1 VSRCRRQRTNRA
13 AGLLIAVAGLVAC
26 GGGDDDADEGSS
38 TSEIESDEA
47 SELADAAQPDTT
59 SQHAPT
65 TTAPPS
71 STAPTTSADLPT
83 ESAPGEPSVVIGKPV
98 AADMLGYDVQI
109 VPFGDG
115 FVELRYT
122 DGVVVVLA
130 SDDGAS
136 WREIESS
143 PQLTGLP
150 RAVSNGSRIVALV
163 GDPVD
168 PFAVPVPWVSDDG
181 GVTWTALTLPPRDEP
196 EHEFVVNA
204 FLVGSFA
211 VSSDRIVIMVQE
223 DVRVD
228 WAAYAREVLGDDHGQ
243 PGGERFDQNTNTIT
257 VSFADGFELTVDLD
271 EAGLPPRSMPDSVTV
286 LTHDGSGWVEPTELA
301 LTGPDLSIPQVVSG
315 PVGFLYVNGSQAMI
329 SIDGVAWSRHAIP
342 SVGTATI
349 GAPLGHMV
357 TAGRRG
363 YLLIGYDALHHSQDG
378 VDWTEVHRFERA
390 AGSPDMGGAP
400 PAINPSAGGAGFL
413 VPTLDGLTAPPA
425 ATYLWSADGTT
436 WTERSLDPSAQFF
449 DSAVSDATGLVI
461 PIASPIASMPTL
473 PVADAELGSAIANAF
488 FFEDISDPEGRV
500 VLRSWAP
507 QQEAECAGNGIFD
520 ALGADRV
527 REINFGVFPFTM
539 LGYGLSLPIE
549 MDDATPIA
557 DTLRR
562 CIADWEMLMITTATG
577 GTQYISEE
585 SARCVQA
592 AMDDDQAEEIL
603 AIELARP
610 YDDQPSPSGPDL
622 RHLDPMVAAFEGC
635 LTDQELNAVD
645 WS

>member
-1 VSRCRRQRTNRA
+1 MSRTRRQRTNRA
-13 AGLLIAVAGLVAC
+13 AGLLIAVAGLAAC
-26 GGGDDDADEGSS
+26 GGGGDADEGSS

-47 SELADAAQPDTT
+47 SELADDEQPGTT
-59 SQHAPT
+59 SQQAPT
-65 TTAPPS
+65 TTAQPP

-83 ESAPGEPSVVIGKPV
+83 TMVSEPGEPSVVVGDPV
-98 AADMLGYDVQI
+98 AAGMFGYDVQI

-168 PFAVPVPWVSDDG
+168 PSAVPVPWVSDDG

-204 FLVGSFA
+204 FYVGSFA
-211 VSSDRIVIMVQE
+211 VSSDRIVLMVQE

-228 WAAYAREVLGDDHGQ
+228 WAAYAREVLGEDHGQ
-243 PGGERFDQNTNTIT
+243 PSGEGIDPNTNTVT
-257 VSFADGFELTVDLD
+257 VSFVDGFELTVDLD

-286 LTHDGSGWVEPTELA
+286 LTHDGSGWLAPTELA
-301 LTGPDLSIPQVVSG
+301 LTGPDRSIPQVVSG
-315 PVGFLYVNGSQAMI
+315 PAGFLYVNGSQAMI
-329 SIDGVAWSRHAIP
+329 STDGVAWSRHAIP
-342 SVGTATI
+342 SAGTAAI
-349 GAPLGHMV
+349 GPLGHTV
-357 TAGRRG
+357 TAGPRG

-390 AGSPDMGGAP
+390 GSPDMGGPP

-413 VPTLDGLTAPPA
+413 VPMLDGLAAPPTA
-425 ATYLWSADGTT
+425 SYLWSADGTT
-436 WTERSLDPSAQFF
+436 WTERSLDPSAQYF

-461 PIASPIASMPTL
+461 PIAPPIASMPTL

-500 VLRSWAP
+500 VLRSWAT
-507 QQEAECAGNGIFD
+507 QQEAECAGNGIVD
-520 ALGADRV
+520 ALGAGRV

-610 YDDQPSPSGPDL
+610 YDDQPSPNGPDL
-622 RHLDPMVAAFEGC
+622 SHLEPMVAAFEGC

-645 WS
+645 WN